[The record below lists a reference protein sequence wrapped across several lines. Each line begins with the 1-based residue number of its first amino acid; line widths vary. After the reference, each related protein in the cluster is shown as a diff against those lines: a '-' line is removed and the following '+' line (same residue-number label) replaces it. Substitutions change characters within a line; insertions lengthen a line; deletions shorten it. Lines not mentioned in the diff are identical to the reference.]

1 VKYSSPTVRAAASPD
16 VQATRRFRRN
26 AIARMCL
33 LVGVGALLAACSSGT
48 SSSSSTSGPSTT
60 TSKQPIKVMALG
72 TISSTSLSNP
82 QQVSGV
88 NAVADA
94 VNASGGINGRK
105 IVVLT
110 CNDNLDPDQT
120 EACARTAVSDHV
132 AAVVEVITPFVPQ
145 MLPILQ
151 KAGIPLL
158 ADSPDNPQE
167 LVNPISFPIGGGSYT
182 MMSALGTALVN
193 DAHCKKVS
201 IVVLNL
207 ASTEISGRNIAA
219 AVDLAGGTVTNT
231 VDVPPSLVAFSPVV
245 AAAQAKGAQCIA
257 NVLSPSQIVGLF
269 SSIQGSSNPNMTVGS
284 PGTSYTPM
292 LLSEIKGMTAKS
304 LVTQD
309 FYEAGSD
316 KVGAFAA
323 QMKQY
328 EPGVPLDNYDIQ
340 TWEGMTMFADV
351 ARTLPNVTGPAMVAA
366 LDKTTGLNV
375 AGIPVRVGYA
385 SSNTD
390 KLMSRV
396 TDTQVVVYT
405 VTPQGGYSALA
416 PVNTQAA
423 LEKFLATAG

>member
-1 VKYSSPTVRAAASPD
+1 VSLT
-16 VQATRRFRRN
+16 
-26 AIARMCL
+26 
-33 LVGVGALLAACSSGT
+33 ACSST
-48 SSSSSTSGPSTT
+48 TSSSTSTGAASTA
-60 TSKQPIKVMALG
+60 TSGASKTPITVMALG
-72 TISSTSLSNP
+72 TISSTAFSNP

-88 NAVADA
+88 QAVADA
-94 VNASGGINGRK
+94 VNATGGINGHK
-105 IVVLT
+105 IVVLS
-110 CNDNLDPDQT
+110 CNDNLNPDVT
-120 EACARTAVSDHV
+120 ESCARTAVSDHV
-132 AAVVEVITPFVPQ
+132 AAVIEVVTPFVPQ

-151 KAGIPLL
+151 QANIPLL

-182 MMSALGTALVN
+182 MMSALGSALVD
-193 DAHCKKVS
+193 DAHCQKVS

-219 AVDLAGGTVTNT
+219 AVQLAGGTVTNT

-257 NVLSPSQIVGLF
+257 NVVSGSQIVGLF
-269 SSIQGSSNPNMTVGS
+269 SAIQGSSDPNMTVGS

-292 LLSEIKGMTAKS
+292 LLSEIKSMTAKS

-309 FYEAGSD
+309 FYQPGSSQ
-316 KVGAFAA
+316 AATFAA

-328 EPGVPLDNYDIQ
+328 EPGVALDNYDIQ
-340 TWEGMTMFADV
+340 TWEGMTMFVDV
-351 ARTLPNVTGPAMVAA
+351 ARTLSNVTGPAMTAA
-366 LDKTTGLNV
+366 LDKATGLNIP
-375 AGIPVRVGYA
+375 GIPVPVSYA
-385 SSNTD
+385 TPNAD

-396 TDTQVVVYT
+396 SDTDVVVYT
-405 VTPQGGYSALA
+405 IKQGQYVALA